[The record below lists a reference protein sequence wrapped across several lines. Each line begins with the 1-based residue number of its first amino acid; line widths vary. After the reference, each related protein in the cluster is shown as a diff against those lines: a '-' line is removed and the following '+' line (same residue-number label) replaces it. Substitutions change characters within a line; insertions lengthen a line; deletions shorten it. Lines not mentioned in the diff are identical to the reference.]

1 MGLHTL
7 AREVPALDHRIRESA
22 ATDGSADG
30 RRGRDAMT
38 DRDHDEH
45 RDSPGEATPE
55 EPTADEGQEAP
66 DAAPKPATWAGRQ
79 RSPGEDAGEP
89 EEIPAEE
96 AKTDDAADEE
106 PAEEDGGSEPGG
118 EEAEDAEPDTAERAA
133 QDTVEAAT
141 LALADREAARE
152 AALAGL
158 RARAAENKTKHGTES
173 ITAPP
178 PKTGVP
184 EDGKPDKKEPTGQTP
199 PVTPPPAAA
208 IAAAQEPARRGLW
221 PRFVAGSLLIIV
233 AMATATSVS
242 LFFFI
247 NGVLADFHGV
257 PGVENALTVAHPGQ
271 PQTILVLGSDE
282 RPTSGEIAHSDTA
295 ILLRIASD
303 QISVLSIPRDLKV
316 NIPG

>member
-38 DRDHDEH
+38 DRDHDEYP
-45 RDSPGEATPE
+45 DSPGEAPRE
-55 EPTADEGQEAP
+55 DPTGAEGQEPP

-118 EEAEDAEPDTAERAA
+118 EEAEDAEPDTAERVA
-133 QDTVEAAT
+133 QDTVEADT

-178 PKTGVP
+178 PKTAAA
-184 EDGKPDKKEPTGQTP
+184 EDGKPEQKEAAGQGP
-199 PVTPPPAAA
+199 PATPPPAAA
-208 IAAAQEPARRGLW
+208 VAQEEPPKRGMW

-233 AMATATSVS
+233 
-242 LFFFI
+242 
-247 NGVLADFHGV
+247 
-257 PGVENALTVAHPGQ
+257 
-271 PQTILVLGSDE
+271 
-282 RPTSGEIAHSDTA
+282 
-295 ILLRIASD
+295 
-303 QISVLSIPRDLKV
+303 
-316 NIPG
+316 